1 MSVSLLLASFPRGKS
16 RQSNSQISDGQNRR
30 EMIGTICR
38 RLLETLAGAI
48 LDRERLVQVNED
60 GTFQR
65 IYRQLSSAIG
75 VCVLWHSLDL

>member
-1 MSVSLLLASFPRGKS
+1 
-16 RQSNSQISDGQNRR
+16 
-30 EMIGTICR
+30 MIGAICR
-38 RLLETLAGAI
+38 RLLETLASAI